1 MRTQIRQKQIYN
13 TSRGKNMAGEGETL
27 LLLFLNKQEGLTN
40 RVYLKAKVRDNLLR
54 GKEGFVKTKKVTQT
68 NELMTN
74 YKNGG

>member
-1 MRTQIRQKQIYN
+1 
-13 TSRGKNMAGEGETL
+13 MAGEGETL

-54 GKEGFVKTKKVTQT
+54 GKEGFVKT